1 MHSNLKKTTLVLPL
15 LLLILTLG
23 VAACG
28 GVSTTANAPANE
40 VDMGTSNFVQAS
52 RAIATGDHIHFV
64 DEQGGAT
71 HVLCLGKDGNCD
83 TSATGPQDLT
93 RQGFTIQPG
102 QSHDIQ
108 FDKAGVYRI
117 TCPIHPSM
125 NLVVTVR

>member
-1 MHSNLKKTTLVLPL
+1 MHRKLKMALVLPL

-28 GVSTTANAPANE
+28 GTSTTANAPANE
-40 VDMGTSNFVQAS
+40 VDMGAANFVQTS
-52 RAIATGDHIHFV
+52 RTITAGDRIHFV
-64 DEQGGAT
+64 AEQGGAT
-71 HVLCLGKDGNCD
+71 HVLCIGKDGGCD
-83 TSATGPQDLT
+83 AGATGPQDLSG
-93 RQGFTIQPG
+93 QGFTIQPG
-102 QSHDIQ
+102 ESHDVQ